1 MTEVD
6 TLVPAE
12 QRLIDADEVFSVTSM
27 RRTTLYA
34 AIKHDNFPLP
44 IQLGRRR
51 VAWKLGEVLAWVD
64 SRPRGTR
71 PVGGKGAQA

>member
-1 MTEVD
+1 MTEAD
-6 TLVPAE
+6 TRVPAE
-12 QRLIDADEVFSVTSM
+12 QRLIDADEVFAVTSM

-34 AIKHDNFPLP
+34 AIKHDDFPQP

-51 VAWKLGEVLAWVD
+51 VAWKLGEVLAWIE

-71 PVGGKGAQA
+71 RVTSKEA